1 MPEGTISFEV
11 EAPVERVWAFL
22 SDMRKVG
29 SCVPGVQSVEI
40 VDDKRARWNLQVKIG
55 PLTQD
60 IQVLTETTDQI
71 PLNHGRFREAADNM
85 EMHGTIDVTPAGNGS
100 IVISTIAVPSKGP
113 LARILDNFLSS
124 RLKGQTEE

>member
-29 SCVPGVQSVEI
+29 SCVPAVQCVEI

-71 PLNHGRFREAADNM
+71 PLNHVRFGGAADNM
-85 EMHGTIDVTPAGNGS
+85 ELTGTTALAPSENGTK
-100 IVISTIAVPSKGP
+100 VASTTA
-113 LARILDNFLSS
+113 
-124 RLKGQTEE
+124 